1 MSDAS
6 TLTLFP
12 FTQRLALAARLFVE
26 KVLLRRK
33 LDQLTRTLGGHIF
46 FETLVAAAHLDLFS
60 LLAERGPM
68 TRAEMAKQLGI
79 AEKPLRIV
87 LLGCVSLGLLKKSG
101 DRFRNDK
108 VSELLLTRNAPR
120 SILPIIEWQHAINY
134 RAMFH
139 FDEAIRANRNV
150 GLEEFKGTENT
161 LYGRLTH
168 HPELELV
175 FQKAMQSISVQAN
188 EMLAQ
193 YVDFS
198 GVRHLVDVGGG
209 NGSNII
215 RLARRYPQLKASVF
229 DAPSVCEIARA
240 HIASEGLS
248 DRLGAVPGDCFRDP
262 FPAGVDCILFCHFFT
277 IWSEARNQELLR
289 KAYAA
294 LPEGGAAII
303 FNMMQEDDE
312 SGPLTAAMGSPYFLT
327 LATGEGMLYTW
338 SEYEAWMRAAGF
350 RRVVRRAFVR
360 NHGAIIGLK

>member
-1 MSDAS
+1 MSSAS
-6 TLTLFP
+6 SLTLFP
-12 FTQRLALAARLFVE
+12 LSRRIALGARLFVE

-60 LLAERGPM
+60 LLGQQGPM
-68 TRAEMAKQLGI
+68 TRAEMAQKLGV
-79 AEKPLRIV
+79 ADKPLRIV
-87 LLGCVSLGLLKKSG
+87 LLGCVALGLLRKSG
-101 DRFRNDK
+101 DRYRNDR
-108 VSELLLTRNAPR
+108 LADMLLTRQAPR

-134 RAMFH
+134 RAMYH
-139 FDEAIRANRNV
+139 FDEAIQANRNV
-150 GLEEFKGTENT
+150 GLKIFQGTENT

-168 HPELELV
+168 HPELEMV

-193 YVDFS
+193 FVDFS
-198 GVRHLVDVGGG
+198 GVQHLVDVGGG

-240 HIASEGLS
+240 HIDREGLA

-277 IWSEARNQELLR
+277 IWSEERNQELLR
-289 KAYAA
+289 KAHAA

-303 FNMMQEDDE
+303 FNMMQDDDE
-312 SGPLTAAMGSPYFLT
+312 SGPLTSAMGSPYFLT

-350 RRVVRRAFVR
+350 RRVVRRAFAR